1 MRRPAPILSLALT
14 LILLGCAS
22 KEQKIAGAPMVTEKG
37 PQSLAPG
44 ELPGDKNIQNPE
56 VAYNMAL
63 EFAGQGNMEAARH
76 YIDLASRLRQ
86 DSKYSFT
93 KGLFSLSEQKYS
105 EALLYLEQAMKLGP
119 GTMENRL
126 AVLNAEGVCLKELGR
141 DDEALERFR
150 EVVNTPGLFS
160 RYESYYNM
168 GVIYMRQKKF
178 LDAQAVFMKVAQE
191 NPGYYRAYNKLGI
204 LAATKEDWA
213 GAAVYFKKALD
224 LIANNYDATQAD
236 GAEINLNYGEALFRE
251 KLYPEARNALMQV
264 LRISPESTYGTRAKE
279 LLGQIGG

>member
-1 MRRPAPILSLALT
+1 MRRSAVVLSVALALA
-14 LILLGCAS
+14 LLACAT
-22 KEQKIAGAPMVTEKG
+22 KQQKIAGAPMVTEKG
-37 PQSLAPG
+37 AQSLAPG

-63 EFAGQGNMEAARH
+63 EFAGQGNMEAAHH
-76 YIDLASRLRQ
+76 YIDLASKLRQ

-93 KGLFSLSEQKYS
+93 KGLFYLSERKFN
-105 EALLYLEQAMKLGP
+105 EALMYLEQAMKLGP
-119 GTMENRL
+119 GTTENRL

-150 EVVNTPGLFS
+150 EVVTTPGLFS

-168 GVIYMRQKKF
+168 GVIYLRQEKF
-178 LDAQAVFMKVAQE
+178 LDAQAVFMKVTQE

-204 LAATKEDWA
+204 LAALKEDWA
-213 GAAVYFKKALD
+213 GAAANFKKALD
-224 LIANNYDATQAD
+224 LISNNYDAIQSD
-236 GAEINLNYGEALFRE
+236 GAEIYLNYGEALFRE

-264 LRISPESTYGTRAKE
+264 LRISPESAYGTRAKE

>member
-1 MRRPAPILSLALT
+1 MRRSAVILSVALALA
-14 LILLGCAS
+14 LVACAT
-22 KEQKIAGAPMVTEKG
+22 KQQKIAGAPMVTEKG
-37 PQSLAPG
+37 AQSLAPG

-63 EFAGQGNMEAARH
+63 EFAGQGNMEAAHH
-76 YIDLASRLRQ
+76 YIDLASKLRQ

-93 KGLFSLSEQKYS
+93 KGLFYLSERKFN
-105 EALLYLEQAMKLGP
+105 EALMYLEQAMKLGP
-119 GTMENRL
+119 GTTENRL

-150 EVVNTPGLFS
+150 EVVTTPGLFS

-168 GVIYMRQKKF
+168 GVIYLRQKKF
-178 LDAQAVFMKVAQE
+178 LDAQAVFMKVTQE

-204 LAATKEDWA
+204 LAALKEDWA
-213 GAAVYFKKALD
+213 GAAANFKKALD
-224 LIANNYDATQAD
+224 LISNNYDAIQSD
-236 GAEINLNYGEALFRE
+236 GAEIYLNYGEALFRE

-264 LRISPESTYGTRAKE
+264 LRISPESAYGTRAKE